1 MTGRWIPPSATLA
14 YGETDTGDQAGQGGE
29 GATAATPA
37 GRRAAPPGGETAI
50 WGRWRLAWHA
60 FFYLL
65 LAYATATAIADS
77 SLSTAG
83 IAARLALA
91 SALGGW
97 YAWWLIARPGT
108 SRRDVVYLVGA
119 VALWVPLIV
128 LHPAFLWLGLGV
140 LAPFCLHDLRHGA
153 VVVLLVAGGWIW
165 DLAQHGGVPWPAVAA
180 VAVGAAGI
188 LLSVA
193 YVGTIVRQSRERQR
207 LLEQLQATRAE
218 LAAAERQAGM
228 LAERQRLAR
237 DIHDTLSQGFA
248 SVVLLLEAATE
259 SLATGRPVDR
269 HIAQALRSA
278 RDNLA
283 ESRRVVWA
291 LRPRPL
297 AERSLPEAL
306 RELTGR
312 LAEETGLRAEAMVT
326 GSERPLGAAVEAAL
340 LRVAQEALANVR
352 KHAAAS
358 QVTLTLSYLDDLV
371 VLDVADDGVGFDAA
385 ATVAAAGG
393 LGLRAMRERVEQLGG
408 RLTIESAPGEGT
420 TIAVEL
426 PAPAR
431 SYGHPAAPP
440 GTEAR

>member
-1 MTGRWIPPSATLA
+1 MSATLA
-14 YGETDTGDQAGQGGE
+14 YGGTDTTSGPGGE

-37 GRRAAPPGGETAI
+37 GRRSAAGSDETAV
-50 WGRWRLAWHA
+50 WGGWRLAWHA

-65 LAYATATAIADS
+65 LAYATATALADS
-77 SLSTAG
+77 SPSAAG

-91 SALGGW
+91 SALGAW
-97 YAWWLIARPGT
+97 YAWWLIARPRTPG
-108 SRRDVVYLVGA
+108 SNVVYLVGA
-119 VALWVPLIV
+119 VALWAPLVV

-140 LAPFCLHDLRHGA
+140 LAPLCLHDLRHAA
-153 VVVLLVAGGWIW
+153 VVVMVVAGGWIW
-165 DLAQHGGVPWPAVAA
+165 ELVHERGAIPWPAVAA
-180 VAVGAAGI
+180 VSVFVAGT
-188 LLSVA
+188 LLSVG
-193 YVGTIVRQSRERQR
+193 YVGTIVHQSRQRQR

-228 LAERQRLAR
+228 LQERQRLAR

-248 SVVLLLEAATE
+248 SVVLLLEAAEE

-283 ESRRVVWA
+283 ESRQVVWA
-291 LRPRPL
+291 LRPGPL

-306 RELTGR
+306 QQLAGR

-326 GSERPLGAAVEAAL
+326 GTPGRLGARAEAAL

-358 QVTLTLSYLDDLV
+358 QVTVTLSYLDDV
-371 VLDVADDGVGFDAA
+371 AVLDVADDGAGFDQ
-385 ATVAAAGG
+385 ATATAAGG
-393 LGLRAMRERVEQLGG
+393 VGLRAMRERVQQLGG
-408 RLTIESAPGEGT
+408 SLTIESAPGEGT
-420 TIAVEL
+420 TIAVQL
-426 PAPAR
+426 PTPSRPHRHQHAPPAR
-431 SYGHPAAPP
+431 K
-440 GTEAR
+440 AR

>member
-1 MTGRWIPPSATLA
+1 MAGWWIPPPAMLA
-14 YGETDTGDQAGQGGE
+14 YGVTDMGDQAGSGGE
-29 GATAATPA
+29 AATAATPT
-37 GRRAAPPGGETAI
+37 GRRGTPPGEAAI
-50 WGRWRLAWHA
+50 WGRWRVAWHV

-65 LAYATATAIADS
+65 LAYATDTAITDTSPSA
-77 SLSTAG
+77 AG
-83 IAARLALA
+83 IAGRLALVA
-91 SALGGW
+91 ALGGW
-97 YAWWLIARPGT
+97 YAWWLIARRRTPG
-108 SRRDVVYLVGA
+108 RDVVYVVGA

-128 LHPAFLWLGLGV
+128 LHPAFLWLGLAV
-140 LAPFCLHDLRHGA
+140 LAPTCHYDVRYSA
-153 VVVLLVAGGWIW
+153 AVVLLVAAGWIW

-180 VAVGAAGI
+180 VAVGAAGV
-188 LLSVA
+188 LLSIA

-218 LAAAERQAGM
+218 LATAERQAGM

-259 SLATGRPVDR
+259 SLATGQPVDR

-312 LAEETGLRAEAMVT
+312 LAEETGLHAPTTVT
-326 GSERPLGAAVEAAL
+326 GTERPLDTEVEAAL
-340 LRVAQEALANVR
+340 LRVGQEALANVR
-352 KHAAAS
+352 KHAAAT
-358 QVTLTLSYLDDLV
+358 QATLTLSYLDDLV
-371 VLDVADDGVGFDAA
+371 VLDVADDGVGFDP
-385 ATVAAAGG
+385 ATTQTAAGG
-393 LGLRAMRERVEQLGG
+393 LGLRAMQERATQLGG

-420 TIAVEL
+420 TIAVEV
-426 PAPAR
+426 PAGSGRDPR
-431 SYGHPAAPP
+431 
-440 GTEAR
+440 

>member
-1 MTGRWIPPSATLA
+1 MVG
-14 YGETDTGDQAGQGGE
+14 TDTGDQAGSGGE
-29 GATAATPA
+29 QATAATPA
-37 GRRAAPPGGETAI
+37 GRRAAAAGGEGAV
-50 WGRWRLAWHA
+50 WGWWRLAWHA

-77 SLSTAG
+77 SPAAAG
-83 IAARLALA
+83 IAARLVLAL
-91 SALGGW
+91 ALGGW
-97 YAWWLIARPGT
+97 YAWWLVARRPTPG
-108 SRRDVVYLVGA
+108 RDVVYLVGA

-165 DLAQHGGVPWPAVAA
+165 DLAQHGGIPWPAVAA
-180 VAVGAAGI
+180 VSVCVVGV

-248 SVVLLLEAATE
+248 SVVLLLEAASE
-259 SLATGRPVDR
+259 SLATGQPVDR
-269 HIAQALRSA
+269 HVAQALRSA

-306 RELTGR
+306 EELTGR
-312 LAEETGLRAEAMVT
+312 LAEETGLRAETTIT
-326 GSERPLGAAVEAAL
+326 GTERPLDAEVEAAL

-358 QVTLTLSYLDDLV
+358 HVTLTLSYLDDV
-371 VLDVADDGVGFDAA
+371 AMLDVADDGAGFDPATTLATAA
-385 ATVAAAGG
+385 G
-393 LGLRAMRERVEQLGG
+393 LGLRAMQERASQLGG
-408 RLTIESAPGEGT
+408 HLTIESAPGDGT
-420 TIAVEL
+420 TIAVKL
-426 PAPAR
+426 PTAT
-431 SYGHPAAPP
+431 P